1 VSPGKFIV
9 SCSIPDADNN
19 CSNHS
24 RAQQTANTD
33 NLQIEHTNAK
43 LGRKR
48 KTNGNNPPTMATSK
62 KQKSTGAPAT
72 PTQENT
78 IKQVFLL

>member
-1 VSPGKFIV
+1 M
-9 SCSIPDADNN
+9 PDADDD

-24 RAQQTANTD
+24 CAQQTANTD
-33 NLQIEHTNAK
+33 NLQIECTNAE

-48 KTNGNNPPTMATSK
+48 KTNGNNPPTMAMSK
-62 KQKSTGAPAT
+62 KQKSMGAPAT

-78 IKQVFLL
+78 IKQVLLL